1 MRRLS
6 SPLYDLS
13 SLTHLRNSTF
23 LQYFAPK
30 IRTLTFDNR
39 CFMNF
44 FQKSIRYLRSLIHFS
59 DEIDYENASASIR
72 KNIAF
77 RGTNVFIL
85 ACAIIIASVGLNVN
99 SIPVIIGAM
108 LISPVM
114 GPILGFGLGLGT
126 EDNDLVKA
134 SLKNFGIM
142 VAISIIASSLF
153 FLLSPLSLANPSELL
168 ARTKPTIYDVLIA
181 LFGGLAGI
189 IETSRKDKG
198 TVISGVAI
206 ATALMPPLCTVGY
219 GISILNWSYIIGAL
233 YLFLINSIFIALATF
248 LAVKYFRFPITAN
261 DESHTHLPRKWVIA
275 ILLIVIVPSI
285 ISAISVVKE
294 NNFNIH
300 AEKLVSDN
308 KNLGK
313 CFIYDHKA
321 TYSRK
326 SPTLELFLAGET
338 LTEET
343 KEKLYKEA
351 EEYGIT
357 RSQIIFHEDATSMRQ
372 ELSETEI
379 IKGIYEHN
387 DRQIKRLNDSITK
400 LETLLSDYKNKEI
413 PVGAVSK
420 ELFAQYPSIT
430 SLSLTQGSMVDA
442 KGNQTEQIVAFVT
455 SNKPIDDEM
464 HDRIERWLKVRLGNE
479 NVMVVSQKE

>member
-1 MRRLS
+1 MN
-6 SPLYDLS
+6 
-13 SLTHLRNSTF
+13 NSTSMKNIIR
-23 LQYFAPK
+23 K
-30 IRTLTFDNR
+30 IL
-39 CFMNF
+39 
-44 FQKSIRYLRSLIHFS
+44 IYLKSLIHFS
-59 DEIDYENASASIR
+59 DEIDYNNASASIR

-108 LISPVM
+108 LVSPVM

-126 EDNDLVKA
+126 EDARLLKD
-134 SLKNFGIM
+134 SLKNLGVM
-142 VAISIIASSLF
+142 VGISIIASSLF

-168 ARTKPTIYDVLIA
+168 ARTNPTIYDVLIA

-189 IETSRKDKG
+189 IEISRKDKG

-219 GISILNWSYIIGAL
+219 GISIWKGSVIFGAL
-233 YLFLINSIFIALATF
+233 YLFTINSIFIALATF
-248 LAVKYFRFPITAN
+248 LAVKYFRFPAVETNEQRIR
-261 DESHTHLPRKWVIA
+261 LPKSAVYI

-285 ISAISVVKE
+285 ISAISVIKE
-294 NNFNIH
+294 NNFKIH
-300 AEKLVSDN
+300 AENVVAEN

-338 LTEET
+338 LTDEA
-343 KEKLYKEA
+343 KKKLYKSA

-357 RSQIIFHEDATSMRQ
+357 RSQIIFHEDATSIRQ
-372 ELSETEI
+372 EFSEVEI
-379 IKGIYEHN
+379 VKGIYEQT
-387 DRQIKRLNDSITK
+387 DKQIKRLNDSITK
-400 LETLLSDYKNKEI
+400 LGQQLSEYKQKEM
-413 PVGAVSK
+413 PVEAVSK
-420 ELFAQYPSIT
+420 ELFAQYSHIT
-430 SLSLTQGSMVDA
+430 SLSLTRGSSVSADDQGEV
-442 KGNQTEQIVAFVT
+442 EQIVAFVT
-455 SNKPIDDEM
+455 SNQPLTDDQK
-464 HDRIERWLKVRLGNE
+464 DRIERWLKVRLNND
-479 NVMVVSQKE
+479 NVMLVCQLTKTEIDAE

>member
-1 MRRLS
+1 M
-6 SPLYDLS
+6 
-13 SLTHLRNSTF
+13 
-23 LQYFAPK
+23 K
-30 IRTLTFDNR
+30 
-39 CFMNF
+39 NF
-44 FQKSIRYLRSLIHFS
+44 FRKVLIYLKSLIHIA

-126 EDNDLVKA
+126 EDNHLVKN
-134 SLKNFGIM
+134 SLKNFVVM
-142 VAISIIASSLF
+142 VTISILASTLF

-181 LFGGLAGI
+181 LFGGFAGI

-198 TVISGVAI
+198 NVIAGAAI

-219 GISILNWSYIIGAL
+219 GISIWNWAYVSGAL
-233 YLFLINSIFIALATF
+233 YLFTINSIFIALATF
-248 LAVKYFRFPITAN
+248 IAVKYFSFPLVDT
-261 DESHTHLPRKWVIA
+261 DELRRRMPKSVLYL
-275 ILLIVIVPSI
+275 ILFIVVVPSI
-285 ISAISVVKE
+285 ISAVSVIKE
-294 NNFNIH
+294 NNFKIH
-300 AEKLVSDN
+300 AERVVTEN

-313 CFIYDHKA
+313 CFIYDYKA

-326 SPTLELFLAGET
+326 SPKLELFLAGET
-338 LTEET
+338 LT
-343 KEKLYKEA
+343 KEAKQQIYRSA

-372 ELSETEI
+372 EFSEVEI
-379 IKGIYEHN
+379 VKGIFEQT
-387 DRQIKRLNDSITK
+387 DKQINRLNDSIAR
-400 LETLLSDYKNKEI
+400 LGDALSAYKEREL
-413 PVGAVSK
+413 PVEAVSK
-420 ELFAQYPSIT
+420 ELFAQYANIT
-430 SLSLTQGSMVDA
+430 SLSLSRGSSVA
-442 KGNQTEQIVAFVT
+442 AEGEGKTEQIVAFVIST
-455 SNKPIDDEM
+455 EPLTDDQK
-464 HDRIERWLKVRLGNE
+464 DRIERWLKVRLNNDNILLICGE
-479 NVMVVSQKE
+479 

>member
-1 MRRLS
+1 MNNI
-6 SPLYDLS
+6 
-13 SLTHLRNSTF
+13 LR
-23 LQYFAPK
+23 
-30 IRTLTFDNR
+30 RTL
-39 CFMNF
+39 
-44 FQKSIRYLRSLIHFS
+44 IYLRSLIRFS

-77 RGTNVFIL
+77 KGTNVFIL

-108 LISPVM
+108 LVSPVM

-126 EDNDLVKA
+126 EDARLLKD
-134 SLKNFGIM
+134 SLKNLGVM
-142 VAISIIASSLF
+142 VGISIIASSLF

-168 ARTKPTIYDVLIA
+168 ARTNPTIYDVLIA

-189 IETSRKDKG
+189 IEISRKDKG

-219 GISILNWSYIIGAL
+219 GISIWKGSVIFGAL
-233 YLFLINSIFIALATF
+233 YLFTINSIFIALATF
-248 LAVKYFRFPITAN
+248 IAVKYFRFPAVES
-261 DESHTHLPRKWVIA
+261 DEQRIRLPKSAVYI

-285 ISAISVVKE
+285 LSAISVIKE
-294 NNFNIH
+294 NNFKIH
-300 AEKLVSDN
+300 AEKVVAEN

-321 TYSRK
+321 TYSHK

-338 LTEET
+338 LTNEA
-343 KEKLYKEA
+343 KQKLYKSA

-372 ELSETEI
+372 EFSEVEI
-379 IKGIYEHN
+379 VKGIYEHT
-387 DRQIKRLNDSITK
+387 DQQIKRLNDSIAK
-400 LETLLSDYKNKEI
+400 LSGELSAYQSKEI
-413 PVGAVSK
+413 PVETISK
-420 ELFAQYPSIT
+420 ELFAQYPEIT
-430 SLSLTQGSMVDA
+430 EVSLSRGSSVHSDN
-442 KGNQTEQIVAFVT
+442 GTCTEQIIAFIT
-455 SNKPIDDEM
+455 TKEPMDAELHN
-464 HDRIERWLKVRLGNE
+464 RIERWLKVRLNND
-479 NVMVVSQKE
+479 NVTLICQSTKTEIDAE